1 MTAQQLKTSILQLAI
16 QGKLVPQNPADE
28 PASTLLKRIKAEKDA
43 LVKAGKLKKDK
54 HESIIFRDADGRYF
68 EKKDGKTTDITDEIP
83 FDIPESWEWARL
95 KSFADSCLGKMLDAQ
110 KNKGSL
116 MPYLRNVNVR
126 WHSFDLSDLLQMRFE
141 QDELERY
148 EVIPGDLI
156 VCEGGE
162 PGRCAVWTEKM
173 GKMRIQKALHRIRL
187 FQGIS
192 SFYLAYVIQLYSN
205 NKYLSGFFTGTTIK
219 HLTGKALDSL
229 LFPLPPLEEQARIVA
244 KIEELLPH
252 IEEYGKAETA
262 LSTLNAEL
270 PEQLKKS
277 ILQWAIQGC
286 LVPQDPTDEPAS
298 ELLKRI
304 KAEKAVLIKSGKL
317 KKEKPLPPISEDEIP
332 FDIPESWEWCRIGDL
347 FTAMSG
353 LTYKKDNLTIQTD
366 KMIRVLRGGNIG
378 NEQYCFKPDDVFISS
393 EFVNDG
399 LLLKKNYM
407 ITPAVSSLEHIG
419 KIALI
424 EQDYSDVVVGG
435 FVLVLQPLFENDIM
449 SRYLLFAFSTKTH
462 RDNCRSFTHKS
473 GQAFYNLSRER
484 LMSALFPLPPL
495 AEQKRI
501 VEKLKS
507 VLSTLQSL

>member
-1 MTAQQLKTSILQLAI
+1 MTAQQLKASILQLAI

-28 PASTLLKRIKAEKDA
+28 PASVLLKKIKAEKDA
-43 LVKAGKLKKDK
+43 LVKAGKIKKDK
-54 HESIIFRDADGRYF
+54 HESVIVRNEDGRYL

-156 VCEGGE
+156 ICEGGE
-162 PGRCAVWTEKM
+162 PGRCAVWTDKRE
-173 GKMRIQKALHRIRL
+173 KMRIQKALHRIRPFL
-187 FQGIS
+187 GIS

-205 NKYLSGFFTGTTIK
+205 NQYLSSFFTGTTIK
-219 HLTGKALDSL
+219 HLTGKALDNL
-229 LFPLPPLEEQARIVA
+229 LFPLPPLEEQKRIVA

-252 IEEYGKAETA
+252 VEEYGKAETA
-262 LSTLNAEL
+262 LSKLNAEL

-277 ILQWAIQGC
+277 ILQWAIQGR

-304 KAEKAVLIKSGKL
+304 KAEKAALIKSGKL

-332 FDIPESWEWCRIGDL
+332 FDIPDSWQWVRLGSLGAFGGGKTPSMNRKEFWGGDVLWVTSKDMKTKYIYDTGLKVTKRGAEELQLLPPGTILMVTRSGILKHTFPVAINQKECTINQDLKSLSLFLPSMIEYVYILLKGSEGRIL
-347 FTAMSG
+347 SH
-353 LTYKKDNLTIQTD
+353 YKKKGTTVESIKWD
-366 KMIRVLRGGNIG
+366 
-378 NEQYCFKPDDVFISS
+378 
-393 EFVNDG
+393 
-399 LLLKKNYM
+399 
-407 ITPAVSSLEHIG
+407 
-419 KIALI
+419 
-424 EQDYSDVVVGG
+424 
-435 FVLVLQPLFENDIM
+435 
-449 SRYLLFAFSTKTH
+449 
-462 RDNCRSFTHKS
+462 SFT
-473 GQAFYNLSRER
+473 N
-484 LMSALFPLPPL
+484 MPLPIPPL

-501 VEKLKS
+501 VEKLETL
-507 VLSTLQSL
+507 LSALDNQT